1 MTICLAGVSS
11 CGESARRSLL
21 TFFFEGVP
29 ARPEETAESP
39 ARPDSRDDDLFALKA
54 SAELTWYVHEPVRQ
68 CERCHGDQIERQFS
82 REVGLVADVPQLCYE
97 CHQEI
102 AVHRHWVHEPVA
114 EGDCLWC
121 HEPHRSLHEHLLLE
135 PAPGLCYQC
144 HDSRAIEEIDYHDLP
159 GYRRC
164 TDCHTG
170 HSSDIKFLLIA
181 ASAGGKTSFDHEDYK
196 AVLSLAHEDA
206 ERGTDFRIMVATVL
220 RHIEQRDLG
229 SARAYLMGIRGS
241 GKVSASETQQ
251 WQDVFRHL
259 EAQERI
265 AAEQQALSGRDHT
278 RRVAQRYYESME
290 QYHRG
295 HLEDAR
301 RGFTEVL
308 ESGLVPAA
316 MRKTIEQYRRRI
328 DEALTTPDNREGDGG
343 R

>member
-1 MTICLAGVSS
+1 MAICLAGASS

-29 ARPEETAESP
+29 TGPDETGAASSRPAVE
-39 ARPDSRDDDLFALKA
+39 DDGLFALEA
-54 SAELTWYVHEPVRQ
+54 SAEPTWYVHEPVRQ
-68 CERCHGDQIERQFS
+68 CTRCHGDQIERQFS
-82 REVGLVADVPQLCYE
+82 RQVGLVAAVPQLCYE

-102 AVHRHWVHEPVA
+102 SAHRRWVHEPVA

-121 HEPHRSLHEHLLLE
+121 HEPHRSLNEHLLLE
-135 PAPGLCYQC
+135 PAPNLCYQC
-144 HDSRAIEEIDYHDLP
+144 HDSGAIEEIDYHDLP
-159 GYRRC
+159 SYRRC

-170 HSSDIKFLLIA
+170 HTSDTKYLLIA
-181 ASAGGKTSFDHEDYK
+181 APGGGPTPFDHEDYK

-220 RHIEQRDLG
+220 RHIDQRDLG

-241 GKVSASETQQ
+241 GKVSASETQR

-265 AAEQQALSGRDHT
+265 ATEQQAPSGRDHAL
-278 RRVAQRYYESME
+278 RVAQRYYESME

-316 MRKTIEQYRRRI
+316 MRKTIEQYLHRI
-328 DEALTTPDNREGDGG
+328 DETVTTPSQQEIEGG